1 MKVQDRRERIE
12 RAGASVLFVAF
23 DEPELLRRSLLV
35 DLDLVFPMLVDRDR
49 AVYRAWGLRRAS
61 VAGVW
66 LDPRVWWR
74 YASLLAGGERL
85 RRFGTDTLQLGG
97 DFIVGPEGMI
107 TWARPQQRDDR
118 PPVGTLV
125 RALETSSDGV

>member
-49 AVYRAWGLRRAS
+49 AAYRAWGLRRAS

-97 DFIVGPEGMI
+97 DFVVGPEGMI

-125 RALETSSDGV
+125 RALEASSDGV